1 MAEQISYLIIGNGI
15 AGVTA
20 AEILRT
26 EDSAASIAVIADD
39 PFPVYYRPAL
49 KDYLAGRVYEDK
61 LWARQNSFYQDHE
74 IHFLPERVIGI
85 QAGLHTVQ
93 LGNGQQVAYG
103 KLLLANGASAATL
116 RCPGVNLQGVTTLR
130 TVADYQEVLAYLNN
144 VQHVVVCGS
153 GTLALETIET
163 LRHRGYNVT
172 HLIRRRTLWSEV
184 LDATASDLVLQQER
198 RDGVDVRLEE
208 EIAEIKGRQGNV
220 MAVVTRSGER
230 IPCEMVI
237 IAIGVEPN
245 IDFIK
250 ASGISCGRGVRV
262 DNLMRTSVPDIYAA
276 GDVIETTE
284 PLTRRTR
291 ILGQWYP
298 AIQQAR
304 AAAYSMLDLLDSE
317 RPFSFSVFYNATFLY
332 GLDFA
337 AVGATNLP
345 GYQEIVAE
353 PQPRMY
359 RKVLLQNGV
368 PVGMLSLGDRRQAL
382 AFKRAIDHQ
391 VNLLPVAA
399 RLFDRDFKLSDWLDS
414 QRVPPAIL
422 GVQRAGDRIVK
433 QAAYAVGKTAEVALK
448 AAKAPLPTEAVLVHV
463 SDRVTGLKLAE
474 VLLSQTKV
482 TVIGRQPGVA
492 LLIDQGSVSRRHAE
506 VSYANGQYILHDVG
520 STNGTFVN
528 DERID
533 PDKPYVLKPNDLL
546 RFGKLVTFRFVQR
559 ALPPK
564 TASVKPSDNNMAGVT
579 RLHDWNATDKLQ
591 PSSQP
596 VLNDDGSL
604 LLPGAAGP
612 VPASVIESC
621 KETPALIVLTGKEG
635 QRAHQVVMLKQGRHI
650 FLGRDQNNDI
660 MLADAEV
667 SRRHAE
673 VFPGP
678 DGFYVRDL
686 DSSNGVIV
694 NQTKIT
700 NPYLLTHGDRMAIGD
715 STLYFIDLRAG
726 WRTTSQVPVPLP
738 GRVEQR
744 VPVPAGVE
752 EDIEP
757 SATKPLGNNTS
768 RMKVCNNC
776 GVVNM
781 SVARF
786 CASCSA
792 PLGSGA
798 RQIKRG

>member
-61 LWARQNSFYQDHE
+61 LWARQNSFYQDHK
-74 IHFLPERVIGI
+74 IHFLPERVTSI
-85 QAGLHTVQ
+85 QAGQHIVQ
-93 LGNGQQVAYG
+93 LGNGRQVAYG
-103 KLLLANGASAATL
+103 KLLLASGASPATL
-116 RCPGVNLQGVTTLR
+116 RCPGMNLEGVTTLR
-130 TVADYQEVLAYLNN
+130 TVADYQEVIAYLNK
-144 VQHVVVCGS
+144 VQRVVVCGS

-163 LRHRGYNVT
+163 LRHRGYEVT
-172 HLIRRRTLWSEV
+172 HLIRHQTLWSEV

-198 RDGVDVRLEE
+198 RDGVDVRLQE
-208 EIAEIKGRQGNV
+208 EIAEIKGRQGKV
-220 MAVVTRSGER
+220 AAVVTRSGER

-250 ASGISCGRGVRV
+250 ASGIGCGRGVRV
-262 DNLMRTSVPDIYAA
+262 DSLMRTNAPDIYAA
-276 GDVIETTE
+276 GDVIETTD
-284 PLTRRTR
+284 PLTRRVR

-317 RPFSFSVFYNATFLY
+317 QPFSFSTFYNATFLY

-337 AVGATNLP
+337 AVGATNLS
-345 GYQEIVAE
+345 GYQEIVAD

-359 RKVLLQNGV
+359 RKVLLQDGI
-368 PVGMLSLGDRRQAL
+368 PVGMLSLGDRKQAL

-391 VNLLPVAA
+391 VNLLPVAS
-399 RLFDRDFKLSDWLDS
+399 RLFDRNFKLSDWLDS

-422 GVQRAGDRIVK
+422 GVQRMGDRLVK
-433 QAAYAVGKTAEVALK
+433 QAAYATGSVVELAVQTARAS
-448 AAKAPLPTEAVLVHV
+448 APTEAVLLHV
-463 SDRVTGLKLAE
+463 PDRVTGLKLPE
-474 VLLSQTKV
+474 VLLSQTNV
-482 TVIGRQPGVA
+482 TVVGRQPGVA

-506 VSYANGQYILHDVG
+506 VSYANGQYILYDVG

-528 DERID
+528 DVRIE
-533 PDKPYVLKPNDLL
+533 PNKPYVLKPDDLL

-564 TASVKPSDNNMAGVT
+564 TAPAKPSGNSMAGVT
-579 RLHDWNATDKLQ
+579 RLHDWQATDKLQ
-591 PSSQP
+591 PSGQP

-604 LLPGAAGP
+604 QLPGAASP
-612 VPASVIESC
+612 IPASVIESC

-650 FLGRDQNNDI
+650 FLGRDHNNDI

-700 NPYLLTHGDRMAIGD
+700 NPYLLTHGDRLTVGD
-715 STLYFIDLRAG
+715 SMLYFIDLRSG
-726 WRTTSQVPVPLP
+726 WRSTSQVPVPMP
-738 GRVEQR
+738 ERVAQR
-744 VPVPAGVE
+744 VPVLAGVE
-752 EDIEP
+752 DVEP
-757 SATKPLGNNTS
+757 SATKPLGYNTS
-768 RMKVCNNC
+768 RVKICSNC
-776 GVVNM
+776 GVVNT

-786 CASCSA
+786 CAGCSA
-792 PLGSGA
+792 PLGSGI
-798 RQIKRG
+798 R